1 VSDQYFNRLA
11 AQLEFFTNL
20 ICQRFQEKT
29 ALRAHLEQERIVL
42 RSKLEILEAEISET
56 DQAVLRFDTYP
67 FALGENTCPHC
78 WIDGRRALVKTIGV
92 RSETCDQLSCS
103 GCDGTFEVPIGK
115 SQRGRNTEPLTA

>member
-56 DQAVLRFDTYP
+56 DRRLAIRHLPIRFGRKHLPPLLDRRQAGFS
-67 FALGENTCPHC
+67 ENN
-78 WIDGRRALVKTIGV
+78 RR
-92 RSETCDQLSCS
+92 
-103 GCDGTFEVPIGK
+103 PI
-115 SQRGRNTEPLTA
+115 

>member
-1 VSDQYFNRLA
+1 MSDQYFNRLA

-42 RSKLEILEAEISET
+42 RSKLEILEAEISEA
-56 DQAVLRFDTYP
+56 DQAVLQFDTYP

-92 RSETCDQLSCS
+92 RSKSCDQLSCS
-103 GCDGTFEVPIGK
+103 DCDGLLRFRLG
-115 SQRGRNTEPLTA
+115 SRNADATPSL